1 MIKKKGIYLE
11 KIPYG
16 NAFIIIYYDG
26 KHVLVV
32 PNKNGDESKLYL
44 KYSGTTFIDIDNKRT
59 TLTEIISSFCP
70 FGVNFICDDLSD
82 FPLIDIKT
90 ILEGRIINWRK

>member
-16 NAFIIIYYDG
+16 NAFTIVYYDG
-26 KHVLVV
+26 KHVLIV
-32 PNKNGDESKLYL
+32 PINNGVEPELYI

-59 TLTEIISSFCP
+59 TLTEIISSYCP
-70 FGVNFICDDLSD
+70 FGVNFICDDLRD
-82 FPLIDIKT
+82 FPLIDIQT
-90 ILEGRIINWRK
+90 ILEYRINNWRK